1 MDFAARPVSLR
12 NLRACR
18 TCKLVKTL
26 AQFEQAM
33 CDNCA
38 GEWADGERI
47 EKVSDARRKLMA
59 EDNTTADFVG
69 HVAMMRP
76 EDSWVARWLKMHTSA
91 GGAAEARA
99 SFKPGLY
106 AISLPVEEDIR
117 AQEQAAVR
125 EGEAGDGGDK
135 EGALDEADED
145 DKDFIA
151 SDGEVEAETKGVAA
165 DGKAKKAKDE
175 VEDGAKGAKAAGGE
189 EAGSESSSGD
199 DDDDEEDDDE
209 EDDEEEEEDD
219 DNDDDDDDGEGGEGA
234 EKGKAPKPKRERKE

>member
-1 MDFAARPVSLR
+1 MEFADRPVSLR

-38 GEWADGERI
+38 GEWADGERV

-76 EDSWVARWLKMHTSA
+76 EDSWVARWLKMHSSA

-117 AQEQAAVR
+117 AQEQAAAR
-125 EGEAGDGGDK
+125 DGEAGDGGDK
-135 EGALDEADED
+135 DGALDEADED
-145 DKDFIA
+145 DKAFIV
-151 SDGEVEAETKGVAA
+151 SDGEVEAESKGVAA
-165 DGKAKKAKDE
+165 DGKAIKAKAEGDAE
-175 VEDGAKGAKAAGGE
+175 EDRVKAAKAGDGE
-189 EAGSESSSGD
+189 KDGSESSGDEDDEEEDDD
-199 DDDDEEDDDE
+199 DDDDEDE
-209 EDDEEEEEDD
+209 
-219 DNDDDDDDGEGGEGA
+219 DDDDDEDGEEGEGA
-234 EKGKAPKPKRERKE
+234 GAEGKAPKPKRERKE